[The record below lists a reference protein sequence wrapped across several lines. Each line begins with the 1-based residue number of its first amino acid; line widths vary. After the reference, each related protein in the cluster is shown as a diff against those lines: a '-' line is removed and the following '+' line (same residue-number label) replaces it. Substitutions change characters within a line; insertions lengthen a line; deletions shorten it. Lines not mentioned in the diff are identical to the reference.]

1 MKNKKNVWIKS
12 VMGDLVRSVR
22 LTLLF
27 CIVLAVGYVLV
38 LWLFARVAGP
48 NGGRAEVSLSGGLK
62 STTRIVGATLVGQ
75 RFTSDRYFWGRPSSA
90 GAQGYDASASAGSNK
105 GPTNEKY
112 LSEVA
117 ERRDSFL
124 RRHSYLRPSDVP
136 AEMLTASGSGL
147 DPDISPESAYIQ
159 VKRVAT
165 ARRLSV
171 ETVRRLVDRSVE
183 SPLLGIM
190 GTAKVNVLL
199 LNLRLDEITRSHG
212 RI

>member
-1 MKNKKNVWIKS
+1 MKKKNNIWMKS
-12 VMGDLVRSVR
+12 VMGDLVRSVK

-27 CIVLAVGYVLV
+27 CMVLTVGYVLV
-38 LWLFARVAGP
+38 LWLFAKVAGP
-48 NGGRAEVSLSGGLK
+48 NGGRAEVTLSGGSK
-62 STTRIVGATLVGQ
+62 STMRIVGATLVGQ

-105 GPTNEKY
+105 GPTNVKY
-112 LSEVA
+112 LDEVA
-117 ERRDSFL
+117 ARRDSFL
-124 RRHSYLRPSDVP
+124 HRHYYLHPSDVP

-159 VKRVAT
+159 VRRVAT
-165 ARRLSV
+165 ARRLS
-171 ETVRRLVDRSVE
+171 EQTVRKLVDRSVE
-183 SPLLGIM
+183 YPLMGIM

-199 LNLRLDEITRSHG
+199 LNLRLDEMTKSQD

>member
-1 MKNKKNVWIKS
+1 MKNKKNVWMKS

-22 LTLLF
+22 FTLLF
-27 CIVLAVGYVLV
+27 CIVLTVGYVLV

-48 NGGRAEVSLSGGLK
+48 NGGRAEVSLSGGSK
-62 STTRIVGATLVGQ
+62 SNTRIVGATLVGQ

-90 GAQGYDASASAGSNK
+90 GVQGYDASASAGSNK

-112 LSEVA
+112 LNKVA
-117 ERRDSFL
+117 ARRDSFL

-159 VKRVAT
+159 VRRVAT

-199 LNLRLDEITRSHG
+199 LNLRLDEITKSHG

>member
-1 MKNKKNVWIKS
+1 MKTKKNIWIKR

-27 CIVLAVGYVLV
+27 CIVLTVGYVLV

-48 NGGRAEVSLSGGLK
+48 NGGRAEVTSSGGSK
-62 STTRIVGATLVGQ
+62 STARIVGATLVGQ

-105 GPTNEKY
+105 GPTNVKY
-112 LSEVA
+112 LDEVA
-117 ERRDSFL
+117 ARRDSFL
-124 RRHSYLRPSDVP
+124 RHHDYLRPSDVP
-136 AEMLTASGSGL
+136 AEMLTASASGL

-159 VKRVAT
+159 VRRVAT

-171 ETVRRLVDRSVE
+171 ETVRSLVNRSVE
-183 SPLLGIM
+183 YPLMGVM
-190 GTAKVNVLL
+190 GTARVNVLL
-199 LNLRLDEITRSHG
+199 LNLRLDEMTKSQG